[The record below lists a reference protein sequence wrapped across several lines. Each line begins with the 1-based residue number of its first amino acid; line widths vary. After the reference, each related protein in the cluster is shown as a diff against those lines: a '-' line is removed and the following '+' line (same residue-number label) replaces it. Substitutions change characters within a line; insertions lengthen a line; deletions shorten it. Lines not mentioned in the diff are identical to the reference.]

1 MRKSPVVLGVA
12 SIESECWR
20 QHSPVFLNQGGREF
34 DDLRPGLLKAAM
46 LDKDRT
52 GFFVTYQQAD
62 VLKDL
67 QGGGMRAF
75 NLRLC

>member
-1 MRKSPVVLGVA
+1 
-12 SIESECWR
+12 
-20 QHSPVFLNQGGREF
+20 
-34 DDLRPGLLKAAM
+34 LRPGLFKAAM